1 MARGDIVSARVDA
14 KDGRKE
20 GRKGRARTST
30 TRSERGAGWVRKG
43 GSGGDGV
50 TVVVAA
56 VMVMVTAGV
65 VVCRRRGEVR

>member
-1 MARGDIVSARVDA
+1 MSARVDA

-56 VMVMVTAGV
+56 VMVAAGV